1 MANTNAI
8 DLSKNLQE
16 NDDSIS
22 FTTLDD
28 IQVQFALTQR
38 QTAIDEK
45 LSTVLNRLDLAASIA
60 ALLSNVEI
68 ESIVADD
75 FDVLISKITKDL
87 KSAIS
92 DLIETVAINEGFGN
106 E

>member
-1 MANTNAI
+1 MTISKSI

-92 DLIETVAINEGFGN
+92 DLIDTVAINEGFGN